1 MLENFTYN
9 ISDFDYDLPQEL
21 IAQTPIEPRDAS
33 RLLVVHRDSGKF
45 EHRHFRDIGVYLRPG
60 DLLIANQSRVLPA
73 RLLGHRSGTG
83 GAVEVLLLS
92 ERSDL
97 GLDYWETLVR
107 PGRRLREGSRIV
119 FGDETGNEAETQQ
132 GAFLQAEVLERTEAG
147 GRIVRFTVENMSLSM
162 LERGRGTRAEART
175 RAEASPA
182 PTIHETRNPLP
193 LYSRGVPLRSP
204 SGWGG
209 DPATDGGDD
218 LATDGADD
226 LATDINSKGS
236 GTWAIQAHTPSPSY
250 SRGVPLRSPSG
261 SDGGPSV
268 TVRELIEQLGCMPL
282 PPYIHEKLR
291 DPERYQTVYA
301 RITGS
306 AAAPTAGL
314 HFTPHLLEQLRQ
326 QGVQVGFVTL
336 HVGLDTFR
344 PIECEDIRE
353 HKMHSE
359 ETDLDAPTAEL
370 INETR
375 HAGGRVVAVGTTA
388 VRVLESVASFHE
400 GRIEPYHGATR
411 LFITPG
417 FRFQVV
423 DAMIT
428 NFHLPR
434 STLLLLVSAFASKT
448 LIEEAY
454 QEAIR
459 ERYRF
464 YSFGDAMLIL

>member
-1 MLENFTYN
+1 MYDVNNEANMEEQTKRSEIPHIR
-9 ISDFDYDLPQEL
+9 ISDFDYSLPSEL

-33 RLLVVHRDSGKF
+33 RLLVVHRTTGTF
-45 EHRHFRDIGVYLRPG
+45 EHRHFRDIGAYLRPG

-73 RLLGHRSGTG
+73 RLLGHRIETG
-83 GAVEVLLLS
+83 GAVEVLLLA
-92 ERSDL
+92 ERPDL
-97 GLDYWETLVR
+97 GPDYWETLVR
-107 PGRRLREGSRIV
+107 PGRRLRKGSCII
-119 FGDETGNEAETQQ
+119 FGDEN
-132 GAFLQAEVLERTEAG
+132 GAKQAGLLQAKILERTEAG
-147 GRIVRFTVENMSLSM
+147 GRIVHFSVVDRYSLQE
-162 LERGRGTRAEART
+162 ERGQ
-175 RAEASPA
+175 
-182 PTIHETRNPLP
+182 NQL
-193 LYSRGVPLRSP
+193 
-204 SGWGG
+204 
-209 DPATDGGDD
+209 D
-218 LATDGADD
+218 LKVSA
-226 LATDINSKGS
+226 
-236 GTWAIQAHTPSPSY
+236 
-250 SRGVPLRSPSG
+250 
-261 SDGGPSV
+261 
-268 TVRELIEQLGCMPL
+268 RELIEQLGRMPL
-282 PPYIHEKLR
+282 PPYIHETLK

-314 HFTPHLLEQLRQ
+314 HFTPRLLEHLRR
-326 QGVQVGFVTL
+326 QGVRIGFVTL

-344 PIECEDIRE
+344 PVESEDIRE

-359 ETDLDAPTAEL
+359 EIDLDAPTAEL

-375 HAGGRVVAVGTTA
+375 RAGGRIVAVGTTV
-388 VRVLESVASFHE
+388 VRVLESVASLHE

-417 FRFQVV
+417 YRFQVI

-434 STLLLLVSAFASKT
+434 STLLLLVSSFAGKA
-448 LIEEAY
+448 LIEKAY

>member
-1 MLENFTYN
+1 MLENTIIK

-33 RLLVVHRDSGKF
+33 RLLVLKRASRTI
-45 EHRHFRDIGVYLRPG
+45 EHRHFRDIATYLRPG
-60 DLLIANQSRVLPA
+60 DVLIANQSRVMPA
-73 RLLGHRSGTG
+73 RLLGHRAETG

-92 ERSDL
+92 ERPDL
-97 GLDYWETLVR
+97 GPDYWETLVR

-119 FGDETGNEAETQQ
+119 FGDEDGTKQATL
-132 GAFLQAEVLERTEAG
+132 LQAEILQRTETG
-147 GRIVRFTVENMSLSM
+147 GRIVHFTVENKPSLLM
-162 LERGRGTRAEART
+162 KRDRKEL
-175 RAEASPA
+175 SP
-182 PTIHETRNPLP
+182 NM
-193 LYSRGVPLRSP
+193 
-204 SGWGG
+204 
-209 DPATDGGDD
+209 
-218 LATDGADD
+218 
-226 LATDINSKGS
+226 
-236 GTWAIQAHTPSPSY
+236 
-250 SRGVPLRSPSG
+250 
-261 SDGGPSV
+261 
-268 TVRELIEQLGCMPL
+268 TVRELIEQLGRMPL
-282 PPYIHEKLR
+282 PPYIHEALT

-301 RITGS
+301 RIIGS

-326 QGVQVGFVTL
+326 KGVRIGFVTL

-344 PIECEDIRE
+344 PIECEDFRE

-359 ETDLDAPTAEL
+359 EIDVDAPTAEM

-375 HAGGRVVAVGTTA
+375 RAGGRVVAVGTTA
-388 VRVLESVASFHE
+388 VRVIESVASVHE

-417 FRFQVV
+417 YRFKIV

-428 NFHLPR
+428 NFHLPC
-434 STLLLLVSAFASKT
+434 STLLLLVSAFAGKA

-454 QEAIR
+454 QDAIR